1 MNHSASHKGHTYKIT
16 HEAHKWGNCMAGKS
30 CGFGER
36 LKINFI
42 NLINFFLLFENIWI
56 FSEETEGEP
65 DLPMYCKDVK
75 NPCTFPGCE
84 DMSCEEFCS
93 IDETCVNHWLLDKK
107 CCECKLC
114 KDYDPEEE
122 TTTSN

>member
-42 NLINFFLLFENIWI
+42 NLINFFYFLKTFEYCQKRLRENQI
-56 FSEETEGEP
+56 FQCIAKMLKIHVRSRV
-65 DLPMYCKDVK
+65 VK
-75 NPCTFPGCE
+75 
-84 DMSCEEFCS
+84 
-93 IDETCVNHWLLDKK
+93 I
-107 CCECKLC
+107 
-114 KDYDPEEE
+114 
-122 TTTSN
+122 